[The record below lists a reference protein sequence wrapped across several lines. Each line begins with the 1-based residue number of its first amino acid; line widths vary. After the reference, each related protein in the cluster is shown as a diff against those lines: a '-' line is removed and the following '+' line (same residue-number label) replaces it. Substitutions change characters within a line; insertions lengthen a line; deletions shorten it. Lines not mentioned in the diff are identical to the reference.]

1 VEKKQI
7 QMVVSLLFY
16 IFMSAGIFMI
26 IENFHPDDL
35 TRGVY
40 NFSTAVYFI
49 MVTFST
55 IGYGDYYPVSDE
67 GRIFMVGVILYVI
80 VIKLGE
86 QINELMRLMSLKS
99 PFEQA
104 SYRSNPEVLHV
115 VITGQV
121 SLAPLRNVTLEL
133 FHPDH
138 RTEELDAIILQNHD
152 PVNGMQQFLHEPTH
166 QNRIKYLT
174 GSPLKNIDLK

>member
-1 VEKKQI
+1 MVFSGTESDVQKKEI
-7 QMVVSLLFY
+7 EMVVFILFY

-26 IENFHPDDL
+26 IENFHPENL

-55 IGYGDYYPVSDE
+55 IGYGDYFPVSAE

-80 VIKLGE
+80 VIKLAE
-86 QINELMRLMSLKS
+86 QVNELIRLTSLKS

-104 SYRSNPEVLHV
+104 SYRSNPEVQHV

-138 RTEELDAIILQNHD
+138 RTEELEAIILQD
-152 PVNGMQQFLHEPTH
+152 
-166 QNRIKYLT
+166 
-174 GSPLKNIDLK
+174 

>member
-1 VEKKQI
+1 MI
-7 QMVVSLLFY
+7 VSLLFY

-26 IENFHPDDL
+26 IENFHPEDL

-40 NFSTAVYFI
+40 NFNTAVYFI

-67 GRIFMVGVILYVI
+67 GRIFMVVVILYVI

-86 QINELMRLMSLKS
+86 QMNELLRLMTLKS

-104 SYRSNPEVLHV
+104 TYRSNPEVLHI

-121 SLAPLRNVTLEL
+121 QLAPLKNVTLEL

-138 RTEELDAIILQNHD
+138 RTEELEAIIL
-152 PVNGMQQFLHEPTH
+152 
-166 QNRIKYLT
+166 
-174 GSPLKNIDLK
+174 